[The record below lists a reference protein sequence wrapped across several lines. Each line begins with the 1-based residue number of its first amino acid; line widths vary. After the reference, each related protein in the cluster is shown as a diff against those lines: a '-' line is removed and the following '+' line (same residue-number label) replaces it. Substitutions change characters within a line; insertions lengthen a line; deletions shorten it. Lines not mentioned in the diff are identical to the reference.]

1 MVTQHKS
8 NTHKQHAPSS
18 SPVSTPTSAHV
29 TNINVSNFPHNV
41 LPTATLM
48 LAIAMLEPQLEPS
61 STQAPKEAL

>member
-8 NTHKQHAPSS
+8 NTNKQHAPSS
-18 SPVSTPTSAHV
+18 STPPTSAHV

-41 LPTATLM
+41 LPAATLTVSYRNARTKT
-48 LAIAMLEPQLEPS
+48 LPS